1 MYDYMN
7 TISEYTLRIFV
18 NTWGNYNENGADGGE
33 WLELPMDETELQEE
47 LDRIAE
53 AMGDSDPEWCIHDYE
68 WGAFDMG
75 EISEYDSIDKWN
87 EICQELDMI
96 DGDDMD
102 VIKAAIEAWSY
113 TPTEALDRF
122 QRGYF
127 TFYPGMDLDE
137 VAEELVEECYFT
149 KDTPDI
155 FRTYFDYAAFARD
168 LRFDGYEETSLGVI
182 CDC

>member
-1 MYDYMN
+1 
-7 TISEYTLRIFV
+7 
-18 NTWGNYNENGADGGE
+18 
-33 WLELPMDETELQEE
+33 
-47 LDRIAE
+47 
-53 AMGDSDPEWCIHDYE
+53 MGDTDPEWCIHDFE
-68 WGAFDMG
+68 WVIDGVNLGDVG
-75 EISEYDSIDKWN
+75 EMDSIFDWN
-87 EICQELDMI
+87 EKCQGLDQLDSYDI
-96 DGDDMD
+96 E
-102 VIKAAIEAWSY
+102 VIQAAIEAWGY
-113 TPTEALDRF
+113 TFEEAMDRF
-122 QRGYF
+122 QRGCF